1 MATRRV
7 HPCAAG
13 ARRCPG
19 WEVLAVAVLVF
30 QAACAT
36 GAPPGGQWWGVAS
49 QPLTPR
55 GLERAVPSWGEE
67 PLSAGGGGGV
77 EERTSGEGV
86 RARARRLEE
95 DRAAAL
101 VEAARTEGRE
111 LESAREAEAARMVA
125 WVVGLA
131 SGVEEVGVVL
141 AFTFWVEQGALTL
154 VGYQEEGGG
163 GRVGR
168 AVDAVGLGRALHHL
182 FTENVG
188 QRSGEV
194 VLRLR
199 REEARWAVEYQSSRQ
214 SARRSEAKT
223 LPVRMQGTPAPTFLA
238 FHDTARERLRAV
250 RVPAGGWTRVALGVR
265 LEDGRL
271 VDWELRE
278 EERHTSEVTGGSPR
292 ALAPGVVGQ
301 LVQVLLPFTEG
312 LGPRTVR
319 VVLRAEHRQ
328 GEEEARGRVES
339 AWVERPPAVPELS
352 WYRSMHEALL
362 LRWREDVR
370 EGSAWLAQKGVEEAA
385 LWFAAGIAAKGA
397 GFFATKGLE
406 WVPRALG
413 REPEV
418 AAGWLRTALK
428 RLSGE
433 EKNAFEQLWRKVVL
447 EGEQALTQGERQ
459 TLRGLFVRLEQV
471 IQQPLDDTSK
481 RNLRNAARD
490 YYMKLYPQFAETLEK
505 LGEDLPIHH
514 RRPLQYAHL
523 FPAEDINAGE
533 NLAMAGKY
541 VHGRISS
548 LWGRFRKA
556 RPDATADDVRQA
568 AEVIDRNFEPW
579 YNRVDEPAGLS
590 KTVEEAWE
598 SALKEL
604 RSRFPGLE

>member
-1 MATRRV
+1 M
-7 HPCAAG
+7 
-13 ARRCPG
+13 
-19 WEVLAVAVLVF
+19 
-30 QAACAT
+30 Q
-36 GAPPGGQWWGVAS
+36 
-49 QPLTPR
+49 
-55 GLERAVPSWGEE
+55 
-67 PLSAGGGGGV
+67 
-77 EERTSGEGV
+77 
-86 RARARRLEE
+86 
-95 DRAAAL
+95 
-101 VEAARTEGRE
+101 GRE
-111 LESAREAEAARMVA
+111 PEAAREAEAARTVA
-125 WVVGLA
+125 RVVGLA
-131 SGVEEVGVVL
+131 SGVEEEGAVL

-163 GRVGR
+163 GRAGR
-168 AVDAVGLGRALHHL
+168 AVDAVGLGRALHHV
-182 FTENVG
+182 FTEYVG
-188 QRSGEV
+188 QRRGEV

-199 REEARWAVEYQSSRQ
+199 REEARWAVEYQALRQ
-214 SARRSEAKT
+214 LARPSEVKT
-223 LPVRMQGTPAPTFLA
+223 LPVRTQGTPAHTFLA
-238 FHDTARERLRAV
+238 LHDMAREKLHAV
-250 RVPAGGWTRVALGVR
+250 RVPAGGTTRVVLGVQ

-278 EERHTSEVTGGSPR
+278 EERHTREAAGGSPR
-292 ALAPGVVGQ
+292 PLAPGGVGQ
-301 LVQVLLPFTEG
+301 LVQVLLSFTEG
-312 LGPRTVR
+312 LGARTVR
-319 VVLRAEHRQ
+319 VMLRAEHRQ

-339 AWVERPPAVPELS
+339 AWVERPPVEPELS

-433 EKNAFEQLWRKVVL
+433 ERNAFEQLWRKVAL

-459 TLRGLFVRLEQV
+459 TLRGLFVRLEQA
-471 IQQPLDDTSK
+471 IQQPLSEGMRDA
-481 RNLRNAARD
+481 LRGGARE
-490 YYMKLYPQFAETLEK
+490 YYKKLYPQFAGALEK
-505 LGEDLPIHH
+505 LGEELPIHH

-523 FPAEDINAGE
+523 FPADDINAAE
-533 NLAMAGKY
+533 NLAMARKY
-541 VHGRISS
+541 VHDRINF

-556 RPDATADDVRQA
+556 RPDATADEVRRA
-568 AEVIDRNFEPW
+568 AEIIDRNFEPW
-579 YNRVDEPAGLS
+579 YHRVNDPIGLS
-590 KTVEEAWE
+590 KTVEEARE